1 MLFKDNLNS
10 SLWPWHLSRLEVTS
24 VIFAVV
30 IGATELDVGYH
41 LTVWVVSRST
51 FEEVICWGRFR
62 VESSMQRMSI
72 VSRTKARFGSAAQKQ
87 GSFNKRFLDEQRRRK
102 KKTLLN
108 TKPCFALF
116 CFQHKNFI
124 TSFQS
129 TKLFHFVLH
138 FHHLQISHFDSN
150 LCWLASQFRRAC
162 LTMTR
167 FTYFNHTANLSQVW
181 PQAWSS
187 WTTLTGP
194 SLMLASLSVLVG
206 VP

>member
-1 MLFKDNLNS
+1 MLFKDNLSS
-10 SLWPWHLSRLEVTS
+10 SLWPWHLSWLEVTS

-51 FEEVICWGRFR
+51 FEEVVCWAVSCRQFHAEDVHCFKNKSKTWICRSETKVAQQRF
-62 VESSMQRMSI
+62 SGWT
-72 VSRTKARFGSAAQKQ
+72 TKKEQKH
-87 GSFNKRFLDEQRRRK
+87 
-102 KKTLLN
+102 TLE
-108 TKPCFALF
+108 
-116 CFQHKNFI
+116 HENFI
-124 TSFQS
+124 TSLQS
-129 TKLFHFVLH
+129 TTLFHFVSH